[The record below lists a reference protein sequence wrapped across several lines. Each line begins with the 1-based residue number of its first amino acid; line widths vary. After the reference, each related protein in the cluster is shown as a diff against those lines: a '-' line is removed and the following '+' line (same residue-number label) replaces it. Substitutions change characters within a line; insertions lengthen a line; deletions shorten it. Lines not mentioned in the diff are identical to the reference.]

1 MGYASDDHEEP
12 PKAQPLVVEKVE
24 QTTKP
29 EAKKKTDD
37 VKANPAADGLQR
49 SEGCAEGDQE
59 EEEGHLRGRRARSA
73 GLVAPHPEHVSEAG
87 MFFKGELS
95 GREEPPTDS
104 EERTFNGLQHC
115 TFRLLFASSP

>member
-1 MGYASDDHEEP
+1 MGGGQNSVRCGGSNC
-12 PKAQPLVVEKVE
+12 QI
-24 QTTKP
+24 
-29 EAKKKTDD
+29 
-37 VKANPAADGLQR
+37 
-49 SEGCAEGDQE
+49 
-59 EEEGHLRGRRARSA
+59 SA
-73 GLVAPHPEHVSEAG
+73 EHVSEAG